1 MEKVNSFLQSLEIF
15 WAQLSQ
21 TLPMVFAALLLMIL
35 GWIIA
40 RVVRK
45 ITEKTL
51 KFLKVDVVAE
61 KSGIEDFLLRG
72 GVRFTSVTLVSNLI
86 YWFILFTILLAVL
99 NMLGLQ
105 VAAELFNRIIFY
117 IPNVVVAV
125 IVLIFGALFAR
136 FVQGV
141 TLTYLSN
148 IGLSGARFM
157 SVLAQYAI
165 LVFVASVALE
175 QLDIGGDILVS
186 AFQLSFGAL
195 CLALALAFGL
205 GGRDWASR
213 ILENAWK
220 KTQ

>member
-1 MEKVNSFLQSLEIF
+1 MEKVYSFLESLELF
-15 WAQLSQ
+15 WAQLGRM
-21 TLPMVFAALLLMIL
+21 LPTVFAAVLLMIL

-40 RVVRK
+40 RVFRA
-45 ITEKTL
+45 IAEKAL
-51 KFLKVDVVAE
+51 KFLKVDIVAE

-72 GVRFTSVTLVSNLI
+72 GVRFTTITLISNLI
-86 YWFILFTILLAVL
+86 YWFVLFTILLAVL

-105 VAAELFNRIIFY
+105 IAAELFNKIILY

-141 TLTYLSN
+141 AYTYLSN
-148 IGLSGARFM
+148 VGVSGARFI
-157 SVLAQYAI
+157 SIVAQYAI

-186 AFQLSFGAL
+186 AFQIGFGAL

-205 GGRDWASR
+205 GGKEWAAR

-220 KTQ
+220 KSQ

>member
-1 MEKVNSFLQSLEIF
+1 MEKVYSFLESLELF
-15 WAQLSQ
+15 WAQLGRM
-21 TLPMVFAALLLMIL
+21 LPTVFAAVLLMIL

-40 RVVRK
+40 RVFRA
-45 ITEKTL
+45 IAEKAL
-51 KFLKVDVVAE
+51 KFLKVDIVAE

-72 GVRFTSVTLVSNLI
+72 GVRFTTITLISNLI
-86 YWFILFTILLAVL
+86 YWFVLFTILLAVL

-105 VAAELFNRIIFY
+105 IAAELFNKIILY

-136 FVQGV
+136 FIQGV
-141 TLTYLSN
+141 AYTYLSN
-148 IGLSGARFM
+148 VGVSGARFI
-157 SVLAQYAI
+157 SIVAQYAI

-186 AFQLSFGAL
+186 AFQIGFGAL

-205 GGRDWASR
+205 GGREWAAR

-220 KTQ
+220 KSQ